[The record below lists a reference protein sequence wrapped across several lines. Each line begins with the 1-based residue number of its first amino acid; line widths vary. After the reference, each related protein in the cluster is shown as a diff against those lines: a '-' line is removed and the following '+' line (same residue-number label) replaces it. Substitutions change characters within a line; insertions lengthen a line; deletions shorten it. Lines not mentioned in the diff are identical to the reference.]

1 MSKLTT
7 ERSKLTRAEFTLT
20 TGGPGRVEGVRILDG
35 RALSPL
41 AEEEAGPSPTPRP
54 PGGQIRARQAAS
66 GSSAGLQR
74 LELAHLRQVLR
85 GNLNNRRP
93 APGLALRGGCCASG
107 RCGYNMGAASKRC
120 TCWAHTSGP
129 TSTGEPG
136 YRAGQTAPAPD
147 PGVSGR
153 SPPQKSFDP
162 PGTPGR
168 GQPCSSPSSPSS
180 RGLPRQKS

>member
-1 MSKLTT
+1 M
-7 ERSKLTRAEFTLT
+7 ADFALT
-20 TGGPGRVEGVRILDG
+20 TGGPGRVEGVSILDG

-41 AEEEAGPSPTPRP
+41 GEEQAGPPSTPRP

-85 GNLNNRRP
+85 VNLNNRRP
-93 APGLALRGGCCASG
+93 AQGLARWGGCCASG

-120 TCWAHTSGP
+120 TCWARTSGP

-136 YRAGQTAPAPD
+136 HRAGQTAPATD

-153 SPPQKSFDP
+153 SPPQTSLDP
-162 PGTPGR
+162 PGTLGR
-168 GQPCSSPSSPSS
+168 GQPSSSPSSPSS